1 MVRFLIDCLMSTPK
15 RKLQA
20 KPQPAQM
27 AALELLINAGDHA
40 AAQRRLHALR
50 QSYPEFTPLLRLAWE
65 LEDQMNQHMSAA
77 ARAYEWH
84 QAAPNSEMALS
95 ALSQSAK
102 SQGLLALAC
111 HAEDRLDAL
120 HGIPARKE
128 PSAIDGPFGPV
139 TFQMMVLGDLAQMHT
154 ADNNPKAT
162 IALLKDVWH
171 PSGRNNLATAWFMA
185 GEVQKAHD
193 IATATW
199 QDFPDNLYAMGI
211 MVRWRCWLQGLDR
224 CKGFAAPL
232 VAARPKRSDDAIA
245 RVETL
250 RFLGQEALAQ
260 QAWQDVQGAGFWDEA
275 DDTNVAAFKRLKPAG
290 TSLQEFAGN
299 WLGLGWLNE
308 FKVSAKSL
316 KLDGGSELPPQVN
329 QKLLGLG
336 AHTDYLS
343 RALVLGDAL
352 TRSISLSIIKRRSL
366 LSDPSAQAAQTV
378 LRGLLKQPQG
388 TDKQRM
394 ELLQWLVEKALVSQ
408 TVPID
413 VWVHGKLQP
422 VRSSKITLT
431 DDSPQVLFAVQ
442 EDPRYRD
449 FLDCCHQKRFQQALE
464 VAQQLCRDFP
474 DDPPVWSNLATVK
487 DALGHPQ
494 AEVSG
499 MYAQAYAIDPTY
511 FFACTGCAICLAR
524 QGKTDEANALLK
536 PLSQRTEFHTSEYR
550 SLLSAQIV
558 VARTTGL
565 TEKANAIQRVLDDLD
580 HG

>member
-1 MVRFLIDCLMSTPK
+1 
-15 RKLQA
+15 
-20 KPQPAQM
+20 M
-27 AALELLINAGDHA
+27 AALELLINSGDHA
-40 AAQRRLHALR
+40 AAQQRLHALR

-65 LEDQMNQHMSAA
+65 IEEQMDQHMSAA

-84 QAAPNSEMALS
+84 QTAPNSEMALS
-95 ALSQSAK
+95 ALSQSARN
-102 SQGLLALAC
+102 QGLLALAC

-139 TFQMMVLGDLAQMHT
+139 TIEMMVLGDLAQMHT

-162 IALLKDVWH
+162 IALLKDVKH
-171 PSGRNNLATAWFMA
+171 PSGRNNLATAWFMV

-232 VAARPKRSDDAIA
+232 VATRPQRSDDAIA
-245 RVETL
+245 RIETL
-250 RFLGQEALAQ
+250 RFLGEEALAQ
-260 QAWQDVQGAGFWDEA
+260 QSWQDVQGADFWDVA
-275 DDTNVAAFKRLKPAG
+275 DGPQVAAFKRLKPAG
-290 TSLQEFAGN
+290 ASLQEFAGN

-308 FKVSAKSL
+308 LKVSAQSL
-316 KLDGGSELPPQVN
+316 KDDGTNEFSPQVN
-329 QKLLGLG
+329 QKLLSLG

-352 TRSISLSIIKRRSL
+352 TKSIALSILKKRSL
-366 LSDPSAQAAQTV
+366 LSDASAQAARTA
-378 LRGLLKQPQG
+378 LLGLLKQPQG

-408 TVPID
+408 TEPRD

-422 VRSSKITLT
+422 IRSSKITLT
-431 DDSPQVLFAVQ
+431 DDSPGALFAVQ
-442 EDPRYRD
+442 KDPRYSD
-449 FLDCCHQKRFQQALE
+449 FLECCHQKRFQLALK
-464 VAQQLCRDFP
+464 VAQELCRDFP

-487 DALGHPQ
+487 DALHHPQ
-494 AEVSG
+494 AEVNRL
-499 MYAQAYAIDPTY
+499 YAQAYAMDPTY
-511 FFACTGCAICLAR
+511 FFACTGWAICLAR

-536 PLSQRTEFHTSEYR
+536 PLSQRTEFHSSEYR

-558 VARTTGL
+558 VARAMGL
-565 TEKANAIQRVLDDLD
+565 TENANAIQRVLDDLN

>member
-1 MVRFLIDCLMSTPK
+1 MSTPK

-27 AALELLINAGDHA
+27 AALELLINAGDHV

-50 QSYPEFTPLLRLAWE
+50 KSFPEFTPLLRLAWE
-65 LEDQMNQHMSAA
+65 IEEQMEQHMPAT

-84 QAAPNSEMALS
+84 QTAPNSEMALS
-95 ALSQSAK
+95 ALSQSARN
-102 SQGLLALAC
+102 QGLLALAC

-120 HGIPARKE
+120 RGIQARKE

-139 TFQMMVLGDLAQMHT
+139 TFQMMVMGDMAQMHT
-154 ADNNPKAT
+154 CDNNPKAT
-162 IALLKDVWH
+162 IALLKDVKH

-232 VAARPKRSDDAIA
+232 VATRPQRSDDAIA
-245 RVETL
+245 RIETL
-250 RFLGQEALAQ
+250 RFLGDETLAQ
-260 QAWQDVQGAGFWDEA
+260 QAWQDVQGADFWDNA
-275 DDTNVAAFKRLKPAG
+275 DDPQIAAFKRLKDAD

-299 WLGLGWLNE
+299 WLGLGWLNQ
-308 FKVSAKSL
+308 FKVSAQSL
-316 KLDGGSELPPQVN
+316 KDDGANEFPPQVS
-329 QKLLGLG
+329 QKLLSLG

-352 TRSISLSIIKRRSL
+352 TKSISLSIIKKRSL
-366 LSDPSAQAAQTV
+366 LSDSSAQAAQTV
-378 LRGLLKQPQG
+378 LLGLLKQPQG
-388 TDKQRM
+388 TDEQRV
-394 ELLQWLVEKALVSQ
+394 ELLQWLVEKGLVSQ
-408 TVPID
+408 TEPTD
-413 VWVHGKLQP
+413 VWLHGKLQP

-431 DDSPQVLFAVQ
+431 DAALEPLFAVQ
-442 EDPRYRD
+442 EDPRYSD
-449 FLDCCHQKRFQQALE
+449 FLDYCHQKRFQQALE

-487 DALGHPQ
+487 DALRHPQ
-494 AEVSG
+494 AEVSRLF
-499 MYAQAYAIDPTY
+499 AQAYAIDPTY
-511 FFACTGCAICLAR
+511 FFSCTGWAICLAR
-524 QGKTDEANALLK
+524 QGKTDEASALLK
-536 PLSQRTEFHTSEYR
+536 PLSQRTEFHRSEYR
-550 SLLSAQIV
+550 SLLSAQMV

-565 TEKANAIQRVLDDLD
+565 TEKANAIQRALDDLN
-580 HG
+580 HE